1 MPDVHS
7 LKVFAAVAQNLSF
20 TRAAET
26 LFLTQSAVSHQVA
39 TLERELGVSL
49 FDRRGRTVELTAAG
63 RVLVDRARRVFAA
76 MDEAADAVRQ
86 AADPDQGR
94 LRIGASPTACQ
105 HLLPESLR
113 EFRECFPGYSLAVS
127 PGDAPAI
134 ADRVL
139 DGSIDLG
146 ILIRPDAKERAG
158 KRGPADATGRGG
170 RLAYHDL
177 FEDELGFLLAP
188 PHPWARRGRVTVRE
202 LAAQRMVLY
211 SRTSWTFRA
220 VERWFVKMKTPLR
233 DPIELGSMEAIK
245 ELVKLGLGVG
255 VMAAWTARPE
265 LAAGSLAWLPL
276 PGGRVRRRWA
286 VATQAGRA
294 LGLAEQTFIGL
305 CRAAAA
311 NLVAAGNGPPLPLPL
326 PPPPPPR

>member
-1 MPDVHS
+1 MPDVHA
-7 LKVFAAVAQNLSF
+7 LRVFAAVAQNLSF

-39 TLERELGVSL
+39 GLERELGVTL
-49 FDRRGRTVELTAAG
+49 FDRRGRTVELTAPG

-76 MDEAADAVRQ
+76 LDEAADAVRQ

-105 HLLPESLR
+105 YLLPESLR
-113 EFRECFPGYSLAVS
+113 EFRECFPGYSLAVT
-127 PGDAPAI
+127 PGDAPAV

-146 ILIRPDAKERAG
+146 ILIRPEAKERDAAAG
-158 KRGPADATGRGG
+158 TSRAGRQAKVG

-188 PHPWARRGRVTVRE
+188 PHPWARRGRVDGRE

-211 SRTSWTFRA
+211 GRTSWTYRA

-255 VMAAWTARPE
+255 VMAEWVARPE
-265 LAAGSLAWLPL
+265 VAAGSLAWLPL

-286 VATQAGRA
+286 VAAQAGRP
-294 LGLAEQTFIGL
+294 LSLAEQTFVGL

-311 NLVAAGNGPPLPLPL
+311 NLVAAGGSGS
-326 PPPPPPR
+326 PRRR